1 MILFRVAQAH
11 RGAEDP
17 HAEGTAFP
25 GGPMFPWRPLVPP
38 ALSLRGSTGRTGNRV
53 LPLFAGATW
62 VTHCKLDLAQI
73 ALYRATPCSEKAL

>member
-1 MILFRVAQAH
+1 M
-11 RGAEDP
+11 
-17 HAEGTAFP
+17 
-25 GGPMFPWRPLVPP
+25 
-38 ALSLRGSTGRTGNRV
+38 GRTGNWV